1 MTTDSVTAFAPATVG
16 NVGIGFDI
24 LGHTVK
30 AVGDRVTARRTAGFM
45 WPANNAPNP
54 MS

>member
-1 MTTDSVTAFAPATVG
+1 MTQETVTAFAPATVG

-30 AVGDRVTARRTAGFM
+30 AVGDRVRILSDVGMTASGLRRLL
-45 WPANNAPNP
+45 
-54 MS
+54 